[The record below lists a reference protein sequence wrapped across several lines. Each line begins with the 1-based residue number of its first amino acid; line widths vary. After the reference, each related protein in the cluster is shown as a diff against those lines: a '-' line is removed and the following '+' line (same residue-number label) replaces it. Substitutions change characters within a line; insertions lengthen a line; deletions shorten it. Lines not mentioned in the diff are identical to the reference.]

1 MSIKI
6 VMYEMSRHK
15 RARIVAAAM
24 DEGLRRHGIKTIV
37 RDKFRGV
44 EGDIAVAY
52 GWVHEPIFKEYGR
65 YLYFDL
71 GYWDRK
77 PKGQPKEGMHRLSI
91 NSWCPADGM
100 ARGMPHDRLDKSGVQ
115 MAAAS
120 RGRDILVAAMS
131 EKAARTHGYAFKQWE
146 DEAIAR
152 MNAYTKRSIVYRAK
166 PSKSVPGVPIIE
178 ALRASSCVV
187 AHHSNV
193 AVEAM
198 IEGVAVYAEKGIGR
212 LVSMKDLREVDYA
225 RPPDL
230 ETRLAFLADVAYC
243 QWTPEE
249 MRKGEVWNH
258 VSSMVYK

>member
-52 GWVHEPIFKEYGR
+52 GWIHEPIFKKYGS

-91 NSWCPADGM
+91 SSWCPTDRM
-100 ARGMPHDRLDKSGVQ
+100 ARGMPTDRLGKSGELLRF
-115 MAAAS
+115 S
-120 RGRDILVAAMS
+120 TGRNILIAGMS

-146 DEAIAR
+146 DEAMVR
-152 MNAYTKRSIVYRAK
+152 MRAYTNRPIVFRPK
-166 PSKSVPGVPIIE
+166 PSKAVPGTPISDE
-178 ALRASSCVV
+178 LRRSAVV
-187 AHHSNV
+187 VSHHSNV

-198 IEGVAVYAEKGIGR
+198 IEGVAVYAEKGVGK
-212 LVSMKDLREVDYA
+212 LVSMKDLREVEYA

-230 ETRLAFLADVAYC
+230 ETRIAFLADIAYC

-249 MRKGEVWNH
+249 MRRGEVWEH
-258 VSSMVYK
+258 ASSLVYK